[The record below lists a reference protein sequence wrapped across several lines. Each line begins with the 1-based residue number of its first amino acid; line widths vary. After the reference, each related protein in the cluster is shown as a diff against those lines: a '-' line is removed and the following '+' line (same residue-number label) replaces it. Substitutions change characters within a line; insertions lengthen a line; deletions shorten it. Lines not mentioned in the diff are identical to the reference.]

1 MKFIAFFPVLSLIG
15 LSFAG
20 AETAYAASV
29 DAVPEP
35 DINSSAPPPLN
46 FAGQEVFDLARRGS
60 ARPLVTSGVSRKG
73 SVHHFDPS
81 IDPAGIKDSEF
92 NSRDTLGPSW
102 SYRQS
107 EGAPE
112 IAFAALGAGK
122 KGRPGLVHLALDW
135 NF

>member
-1 MKFIAFFPVLSLIG
+1 MKFSAFVPLLSFVG

-20 AETAYAASV
+20 TGAASAASV

-35 DINSSAPPPLN
+35 DTGSSVSAPLN
-46 FAGQEVFDLARRGS
+46 FAGPEDFDLARRGS
-60 ARPLVTSGVSRKG
+60 ARPLVTSGVASE
-73 SVHHFDPS
+73 SLAHHFDPS
-81 IDPAGIKDSEF
+81 IDPAGIEASGFD
-92 NSRDTLGPSW
+92 SRDTLGPSW

>member
-1 MKFIAFFPVLSLIG
+1 MKFSALAMGLISTG
-15 LSFAG
+15 LSFVGAG
-20 AETAYAASV
+20 SASAAPV
-29 DAVPEP
+29 DIISE
-35 DINSSAPPPLN
+35 SAPGSSISAPLN
-46 FAGQEVFDLARRGS
+46 FADSADFDLASRG
-60 ARPLVTSGVSRKG
+60 AAMALLV
-73 SVHHFDPS
+73 SVVVREGFSHHYDPFMDAPGGEADRFS
-81 IDPAGIKDSEF
+81 T
-92 NSRDTLGPSW
+92 RDTLGPSW